1 MGDTVAP
8 QGAWGG
14 SPDRDLR
21 FRPQPL
27 WVRVERNRVKLAVF
41 VVAFVIGSAVL
52 LTASMVALP
61 GALFGIPYTS
71 DVPGESAGYWTS
83 YRTVVLGAF
92 GVLLAAGS
100 LAAAVQ
106 LANAEDWVRNRFKG
120 TAAMPGDHPAF
131 EAVVTEMALAA
142 GLPSPPAIVVLDTD
156 AINAYALGTGRA
168 RAVIGATRGFL
179 ATVPPAEQRAVVA
192 ALVARILSGDILF
205 ATALAAL
212 MGPLK
217 AVRGS
222 AKAIAAGGSGCVD
235 SGCAD
240 ACCSMPDL
248 GDGCGCLFD
257 GADGDSSAGCL
268 GVVGVGVFIV
278 VVAVITY
285 AAVVSAAWIVTFWGR
300 ALHRTA
306 YEKAD
311 AEGMLLLKDP
321 EAMLS
326 ALRRSITADTTI
338 ADGDPSYD
346 GIFYTPTSG
355 RPHIERAERRR
366 LLRLAEVL
374 GVDGAAALADHGA
387 AVSSS
392 GRDHDV
398 R

>member
-1 MGDTVAP
+1 MTAGTAP
-8 QGAWGG
+8 HDPEADEPGR
-14 SPDRDLR
+14 SVR

-27 WVRVERNRVKLAVF
+27 WVRIDANRVKLALF
-41 VVAFVIGSAVL
+41 VVAFVVGSAAL
-52 LTASMVALP
+52 LTAALVALP
-61 GALFGIPYTS
+61 GALFGIPYTG
-71 DVPGESAGYWTS
+71 DVPGESAWYWS
-83 YRTVVLGAF
+83 AYRMVVLSAF
-92 GVLLAAGS
+92 GALLAAGS

-120 TAAMPGDHPAF
+120 AVAAAGDHPAF
-131 EAVVTEMALAA
+131 EAVVAEMSLAA
-142 GLPSPPAIVVLDTD
+142 GLAAPPALVVLDTD
-156 AINAYALGTGRA
+156 AINAYALGAARS

-179 ATVPPAEQRAVVA
+179 ETVPPAEQRAVVA
-192 ALVARILSGDILF
+192 ALVARVLSGDILF

-222 AKAIAAGGSGCVD
+222 AKAIAAGGSGCAEG
-235 SGCAD
+235 GCAD

-248 GDGCGCLFD
+248 GDGCGCLFE
-257 GADGDSSAGCL
+257 GADGDSPAGCL
-268 GVVGVGVFIV
+268 GVIGVGLFIV

-285 AAVVSAAWIVTFWGR
+285 AAVVSAAWIVTLWGR

-321 EAMLS
+321 EAMLA
-326 ALRRSITADTTI
+326 ALKRAITADTTI

-355 RPHIERAERRR
+355 QPRLERAERRR

-374 GVDGAAALADHGA
+374 GVDGAAALADHEVTGA
-387 AVSSS
+387 TQ
-392 GRDHDV
+392 GRNDGV
-398 R
+398 